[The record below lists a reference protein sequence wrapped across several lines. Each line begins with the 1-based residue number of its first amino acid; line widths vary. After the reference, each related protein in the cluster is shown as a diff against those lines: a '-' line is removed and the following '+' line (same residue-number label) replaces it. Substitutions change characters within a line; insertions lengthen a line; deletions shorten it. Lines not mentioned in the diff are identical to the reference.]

1 MVDAGSVRDALA
13 TLRPSLTTAV
23 EAVGDAHR
31 SSARVELFGRPL
43 RAWQE
48 ETRSALGLSA
58 NGPIVMTGHQA
69 GIWHAGIL
77 AKWIAADVIA
87 DRTGAT
93 VAALVVDQDVN
104 DAAAIEYPTVVDGS
118 LQRGRLPVEA
128 RSDAGRNEGGPT
140 GTRRPIRL
148 GSPTQPPVPEVA
160 PQLEA
165 IRAAVNAHVGAAN
178 LALQMSA
185 ANQSLLDG
193 IVRPVTQVC
202 ASSLLATPLGA
213 RLVEAM
219 RSDPEACRRAYN
231 EALALDPQV
240 ARPLGAGELP
250 MWTLGPGRRDPVRAE
265 AIPAALAGLA
275 PRAFFMTAFARL
287 ACCDVFL
294 HGTGGERY
302 ERVTEAWI
310 ARWLGVPL
318 APMAMA
324 TATLRLPLAA
334 HLHARRIITRADLR
348 RVAFDPERREGM
360 MSPAKRELLAAIDAA
375 PRGSADRRERFRA
388 LMRYI
393 ESARHREA
401 DALGRL
407 RGEVAA
413 SRDAAIA
420 AEVATSRTWPWPLHD
435 RASLAALRAA
445 IASTT
450 APLEPVGVRTR

>member
-1 MVDAGSVRDALA
+1 MAVAVSVRDALA
-13 TLRPSLTTAV
+13 TLRPSLSTAAD
-23 EAVGDAHR
+23 AVGDARR
-31 SSARVELFGRPL
+31 SSSPIELFGRPL
-43 RAWQE
+43 RAWQD

-58 NGPIVMTGHQA
+58 TGPIVMTGHQA

-77 AKWIAADVIA
+77 AKWIAADLIA
-87 DRTGAT
+87 ERTGAT

-104 DAAAIEYPTVVDGS
+104 DAAAIEYPTIVDGA
-118 LQRGRLPVEA
+118 LQRARLPVEA
-128 RSDAGRNEGGPT
+128 RSSAARSDGGPT

-148 GSPTQPPVPEVA
+148 APPTQPPVPEVA

-165 IRAAVNAHVGAAN
+165 IRAAVNAHAGAAN
-178 LALQMSA
+178 LALQLSA

-193 IVRPVTQVC
+193 ILRPVTQVS
-202 ASSLLATPLGA
+202 ASALLATPLGV
-213 RLVEAM
+213 RLIEAM

-231 EALALDPQV
+231 EALALDPHV
-240 ARPLGAGELP
+240 ARPLAPGELP
-250 MWTLGPGRRDPVRAE
+250 MWTLASGRRDPVRAE
-265 AIPAALAGLA
+265 AIPAALA

-287 ACCDVFL
+287 ACCELFL

-324 TATLRLPLAA
+324 TATLRLPLES
-334 HLHARRIITRADLR
+334 HVHAERLVTRAELR

-360 MSPAKRELLAAIDAA
+360 MSPAKRALLEAIDAA
-375 PRGSADRRERFRA
+375 PRGSADRRERFRM

-393 ESARHREA
+393 ASAREREA
-401 DALGRL
+401 DTLGRL
-407 RGEVAA
+407 RGQVDA

-420 AEVATSRTWPWPLHD
+420 AEVATSRTWPWPLHTGAAL
-435 RASLAALRAA
+435 ASLRSA
-445 IASTT
+445 I
-450 APLEPVGVRTR
+450 EDH